1 MRKIIVN
8 NSNIDLSFFRN
19 FDSVEEKL
27 SFKLIGLK
35 DNKEY
40 LEDIPYRR
48 FEDLAMVPI
57 CMVRNSEIGVGHITI
72 RNSHLDLWGIT
83 YDRLWK
89 NLMENSTKTAE
100 VKIKT
105 MPDFLGEDYINDFDV
120 LQNIIIVSNKEQNYG
135 AGAVLYPGVLEKI
148 SDKYGKNLYVL
159 PASVHEVLVLPEQGE
174 ENEAE
179 MLEAIV
185 RQVNAGVLSKED
197 FLSDKIYYYEKTA
210 GILAVCE

>member
-57 CMVRNSEIGVGHITI
+57 CMVRNAEIGVGHITI

-105 MPDFLGEDYINDFDV
+105 MPDFLGEDYINDFEV

>member
-105 MPDFLGEDYINDFDV
+105 MPDFLGEDYINDFEV

>member
-19 FDSVEEKL
+19 FDSVEDKL

-72 RNSHLDLWGIT
+72 RNSHLNLWGIT

-105 MPDFLGEDYINDFDV
+105 MPDFLGEDYINDFEV

>member
-19 FDSVEEKL
+19 FDSVEDKL
-27 SFKLIGLK
+27 SFKLVGLK

>member
-19 FDSVEEKL
+19 FDSVEEKM

-40 LEDIPYRR
+40 LEDSPYRR

-105 MPDFLGEDYINDFDV
+105 MPDFLGEDYINDFEV

>member
-8 NSNIDLSFFRN
+8 NSNIDLCFFRN

>member
-19 FDSVEEKL
+19 FDSVEDKL
-27 SFKLIGLK
+27 SFKLVGLK

-174 ENEAE
+174 EDEAE

>member
-105 MPDFLGEDYINDFDV
+105 MPNFLGEDYINDFEV

>member
-48 FEDLAMVPI
+48 FEDLALVPI

>member
-19 FDSVEEKL
+19 FDSVEDKL
-27 SFKLIGLK
+27 SFKLVGLK

-105 MPDFLGEDYINDFDV
+105 MPDFLGEDYINDFDI

-135 AGAVLYPGVLEKI
+135 TGAVLYPGVLENI

>member
-19 FDSVEEKL
+19 FDSVEDKL
-27 SFKLIGLK
+27 SFKLVGLK

-159 PASVHEVLVLPEQGE
+159 PASVHEVLVLPEQGVE
-174 ENEAE
+174 DEAE

-185 RQVNAGVLSKED
+185 RQVNAGVLNKED

-210 GILAVCE
+210 GILVVCE

>member
-35 DNKEY
+35 DNNEY

-105 MPDFLGEDYINDFDV
+105 MPDFLGEDYINDFEV

>member
-48 FEDLAMVPI
+48 FEDLALVPI

-105 MPDFLGEDYINDFDV
+105 MPDFLGEDYINDFEV

>member
-100 VKIKT
+100 VRIKT

>member
-105 MPDFLGEDYINDFDV
+105 MPDFLCEDYINDFDV

>member
-8 NSNIDLSFFRN
+8 NSNIDLIFFRN

-105 MPDFLGEDYINDFDV
+105 MPDFLGEDYINDFEV

>member
-19 FDSVEEKL
+19 FDSVEEKM

-105 MPDFLGEDYINDFDV
+105 MPDFLGEDYINDFEV

>member
-19 FDSVEEKL
+19 FDSVEEKM

-89 NLMENSTKTAE
+89 NLMENSSKTAE

-105 MPDFLGEDYINDFDV
+105 MPDFLGEDYINDFEV

>member
-19 FDSVEEKL
+19 FDSVEEKM

-105 MPDFLGEDYINDFDV
+105 MPDFLGEDYVNDFEV

>member
-19 FDSVEEKL
+19 FDSVEEKM

-210 GILAVCE
+210 GILEVCE